1 MKTKVVGRLITIIL
15 LLIIILGGVFA
26 YLYFGTDLLKSNGQL
41 FLKYLGQAF
50 YVQDGFVDS
59 QLTEYS
65 KKKYNGKYEDSGT
78 FSTEIDI
85 SGIDEETL
93 QTINDFNITYSG
105 KIDNT
110 TRKNEQNITLNYSDD
125 VNFPFNYKYA
135 NETLGLQSDYVSS
148 KYIGIENNNLKEFV
162 EKFGVTD
169 TTEIP
174 DTIDLFSA
182 FTNQET
188 INFTDEEREQLTNTY
203 SSILQEKLGGKEFT
217 KTKENDVTSYSVSI
231 TNQEIKDLIRTIL
244 ETVKND
250 SILMPKMEQ
259 MFKDIL
265 DTMNQTS
272 DNEVTVQSMIQ
283 EIIDDMNNVDSNS
296 DEGTN
301 TITVSQTN
309 KKLSAI
315 TLTVNDTSTNV
326 ELKITK
332 TNDSGNLTY
341 GMEMNATDIETQ
353 ENVRYFYTAG
363 YQGLEEL
370 ASVNEN
376 YQFGIIR
383 TMDGEEQKMIYNLN
397 CTDTF
402 NDGLTIEDYAE
413 DEIQLLNDYDAE
425 QITTLMMTIVERIN
439 EVNTMQ
445 MEKIGFSEYGNP
457 ILYTF
462 PLTSIGLLTYN
473 QAADVVN
480 ESSMSEVEMNAF
492 NAKFEQYEGVQS
504 GSTVRALLQSVIAN
518 NISEMNGDRKV
529 EVSGVVTMSKDDTSV
544 PTDEI
549 NTGSTYN
556 VELQYTEGLVSGIII
571 TEQ

>member
-15 LLIIILGGVFA
+15 LLILILGGVFA

-445 MEKIGFSEYGNP
+445 MEEIGFSEYGNP

-556 VELQYTEGLVSGIII
+556 VELQYTEGLVSGITI

>member
-15 LLIIILGGVFA
+15 LLILILGGVFA

-445 MEKIGFSEYGNP
+445 MEEIGFSEYGNP

>member
-492 NAKFEQYEGVQS
+492 NAKFEQYEGVQR
-504 GSTVRALLQSVIAN
+504 GSSVRALLQSVIAN
-518 NISEMNGDRKV
+518 NISEMNDDRKV